1 MNMNISNWHNRLTWF
16 RNRLRV
22 MGPNELASRVYQAG
36 LHAMLVMRARSI
48 EARPASLPNRTYR
61 VPAINGHLKNVDWET
76 RDRVLSVAVP
86 WLNHRVRLF
95 DHHEVRLGEVI
106 DWHRDYSTG
115 VTAPL
120 TYSAFINHRDP
131 GLVGNVKCIWELNRL
146 QHLVPLIL
154 SLKWTEREAY
164 RREVER
170 QIASWCRENPFM
182 RGLNWKSPLEA
193 ALRLITWGVITFIT
207 EGSLVTQPDVEP
219 DVLRAI
225 YLQQYFIRKFHSR
238 HSSANNHLVGE
249 MAGLYIACTLWPI
262 APETSEWRA
271 FARARLVEEIL
282 RQTESDGVHR
292 ERAIEYQLFVCEFF
306 LLAGSLGQA
315 TGDPFPPEF
324 WERLSR
330 MIEFSDAIRDRLG
343 NFPIIGDNDNG
354 QVINLG
360 DHAAKRAAS
369 IASLL
374 HPRSEHRK
382 NADLRQTLLLWGQNP
397 HDLPFR
403 ASAADDQASLRSF
416 PDGGYYVLATDRGT
430 EDEMLVL
437 FDAGSFG
444 LDPLYA
450 HAHADALSFT
460 LSYGGRRFLVD
471 PGTYCYDWSDWRRYF
486 RSTAAHNTV
495 RIDGVDQAEQAG
507 TFLWRRPVNAYLAA
521 LEDVEGSA
529 EIEGWHDGYQRLADP
544 VTHYRRLRLFKKSR
558 TLAIV
563 DRLECHARHD
573 VEILFHFSPKCRVAQ
588 VKSHCFLV
596 TNGEKALLV
605 QLDSRLE
612 LRLEQAAISPIFGWY
627 SPSFGFK
634 QPAVTLLGK
643 TSISGSVPFFS
654 EISPA

>member
-1 MNMNISNWHNRLTWF
+1 MNISDWRNRLTWF

-22 MGPNELASRVYQAG
+22 MGPNELASRVYEAG
-36 LHAMLVMRARSI
+36 LHAMLLMQARSFRAR
-48 EARPASLPNRTYR
+48 AASLPSPCYR
-61 VPAINGHLKNVDWET
+61 VPAINGHLKNIDWET

-86 WLNHRVRLF
+86 WLNHRGKLF
-95 DHHEVRLGEVI
+95 DHHEVRLGQAI

-120 TYSAFINHRDP
+120 SYSAFINHRDRR
-131 GLVGNVKCIWELNRL
+131 LVGNVKCIWELNRL

-193 ALRLITWGVITFIT
+193 ALRLITWGLITFIS
-207 EGSLVTQPDVEP
+207 EGSLISQPEVEP
-219 DVLRAI
+219 DVLNSI
-225 YLQQYFIRKFHSR
+225 YLQQYFIRRFHSR

-249 MAGLYIACTLWPI
+249 MAGLYVACTLWPI
-262 APETSEWRA
+262 RPETNEWRA
-271 FARARLVEEIL
+271 FARAKLIEEIL
-282 RQTESDGVHR
+282 RQTGSDGVHR

-315 TGDPFPPEF
+315 TGDPFPPDF

-330 MIEFSDAIRDRLG
+330 MIEFVEAVRDRSG
-343 NFPIIGDNDNG
+343 NFPIMGDNDNG

-360 DHAAKRAAS
+360 DRVQNRVDS
-369 IASLL
+369 LASLL
-374 HPRSEHRK
+374 PLQPGHRK
-382 NADLRQTLLLWGQNP
+382 SADLRQTLLLWGQNA
-397 HDLPFR
+397 HDLPLT
-403 ASAADDQASLRSF
+403 ASAVEDQACLHSF
-416 PDGGYYVLATDRGT
+416 SDGGYYLLAADRGT
-430 EDEMLVL
+430 EDEMVVL
-437 FDAGSFG
+437 FDAGPFG
-444 LDPLYA
+444 LEPLYA
-450 HAHADALSFT
+450 HAHADALSFW
-460 LSYGGRRFLVD
+460 LSYGGRQFLVD
-471 PGTYCYDWSDWRRYF
+471 PGTYCYDWSEWRRYF

-495 RIDGVDQAEQAG
+495 RIDGLDQAEQAG
-507 TFLWRRPVNAYLAA
+507 TFLWRKPVNAYLTG
-521 LEDVEGSA
+521 LEDAEGCA
-529 EIEGWHDGYQRLADP
+529 EVEGWHDGYRRLADP
-544 VTHYRRLRLFKKSR
+544 VTHHRRLRLFKKSH

-563 DRLECHARHD
+563 DRLECHGRHD
-573 VEILFHFSPKCRVAQ
+573 VEILFHFSPTCRVAQ

-605 QLDSRLE
+605 QLDSRLQV
-612 LRLEQAAISPIFGWY
+612 RLEQGATSPILGWY

-634 QPAVTLLGK
+634 QPAVTLVGK

>member
-1 MNMNISNWHNRLTWF
+1 
-16 RNRLRV
+16 
-22 MGPNELASRVYQAG
+22 MGPNELASRFYEAG
-36 LHAMLVMRARSI
+36 LHAMVMMRARSL
-48 EARPASLPNRTYR
+48 ETRAASLPGGACR
-61 VPAINGHLKNVDWET
+61 VPAIDGHLKNVDWET

-86 WLNHRVRLF
+86 WLNHRAKLF
-95 DHHEVRLGEVI
+95 DHHEVRLGQAI

-120 TYSAFINHRDP
+120 SYSAFINHRDRR
-131 GLVGNVKCIWELNRL
+131 LVGNVKCIWELNRL

-154 SLKWTEREAY
+154 SLRWTEREAY

-193 ALRLITWGVITFIT
+193 ALRLITWGVVTFIT
-207 EGSLVTQPDVEP
+207 EGALITQPEVAPE
-219 DVLRAI
+219 VLKAI
-225 YLQQYFIRKFHSR
+225 YLQQYFIRKLYSR

-249 MAGLYIACTLWPI
+249 MAGLYVGCTLWPS
-262 APETSEWRA
+262 AAETSEWRA
-271 FARARLVEEIL
+271 FARAKLVEEIL
-282 RQTESDGVHR
+282 RQSESDGVHR

-306 LLAGSLGQA
+306 LLAGALGHA
-315 TGDPFPPEF
+315 TGDPYPEEF

-330 MIEFSDAIRDRLG
+330 MIEFIDTVRDRSG
-343 NFPIIGDNDNG
+343 NFPIVGDNENG
-354 QVINLG
+354 HVMNLG
-360 DHAAKRAAS
+360 ERAQKRAAS
-369 IASLL
+369 LASLL
-374 HPRSEHRK
+374 HAGQEHRESS
-382 NADLRQTLLLWGQNP
+382 DLRQTLLLWGQDP
-397 HDLPFR
+397 KDLPLR
-403 ASAADDQASLRSF
+403 PSQVDCLTTLRSF
-416 PDGGYYVLATDRGT
+416 PEGGYYVLASDRGT

-437 FDAGSFG
+437 FDAGTFG

-460 LSYGGRRFLVD
+460 LSYGGRQFLID
-471 PGTYCYDWSDWRRYF
+471 PGTYCYDWSDWRQYF

-495 RIDGVDQAEQAG
+495 RVDGLDQAEQAA
-507 TFLWRRPVNAYLAA
+507 TFMWRRPAHAYLTA
-521 LEDVEGSA
+521 LEDVEGCA
-529 EIEGWHDGYQRLADP
+529 EIEGWHDGYRRLSDP
-544 VTHYRRLRLFKKSR
+544 VTHHRRLRLFKKSR

-573 VEILFHFSPKCRVAQ
+573 VEILYHFSPNCRVAQ

-596 TNGEKALLV
+596 TNGDKALLV
-605 QLDSRLE
+605 QLDSRLQV
-612 LRLEQAAISPIFGWY
+612 RLEQGATSPISGWY

-634 QPAVTLLGK
+634 QPTVTLVAK

>member
-1 MNMNISNWHNRLTWF
+1 
-16 RNRLRV
+16 

-36 LHAMLVMRARSI
+36 LHGMLMMRARSL
-48 EARPASLPNRTYR
+48 EARTASLPSDACR

-86 WLNHRVRLF
+86 WLNHRARLLNRE
-95 DHHEVRLGEVI
+95 EVRLGKAI

-120 TYSAFINHRDP
+120 IYSALINHQDQK
-131 GLVGNVKCIWELNRL
+131 LVGNVKCVWELNRL
-146 QHLVPLIL
+146 QHLVPLVL

-193 ALRLITWGVITFIT
+193 ALRLITWGVISFIT
-207 EGSLVTQPDVEP
+207 EGRLITQPDLEP
-219 DVLRAI
+219 EVLRSI

-249 MAGLYIACTLWPI
+249 MAGLYVASTLWPVRS
-262 APETSEWRA
+262 ETGQWRQ
-271 FARARLVEEIL
+271 FAKAKLVEEII

-306 LLAGSLGQA
+306 LLAGALGEA
-315 TGDPFPPEF
+315 TRDHFPPAF
-324 WERLSR
+324 WERLGL
-330 MIEFSDAIRDRLG
+330 MIEFVETVRDRSG
-343 NFPIIGDNDNG
+343 NFPIFGDNDNG
-354 QVINLG
+354 QVVNLG
-360 DHAAKRAAS
+360 DPAHKRAG
-369 IASLL
+369 SLTAL
-374 HPRSEHRK
+374 LPSRPEERK
-382 NADLRQTLLLWGQNP
+382 PADLRQTLLLWGQ
-397 HDLPFR
+397 
-403 ASAADDQASLRSF
+403 AADDLPLAAPQTRDSAGLRAF
-416 PDGGYYVLATDRGT
+416 PEGGYYVLAADRGT
-430 EDEMLVL
+430 EDEMLVV

-450 HAHADALSFT
+450 HAHADALSFW
-460 LSYGGRRFLVD
+460 LSYGGRPFLVD

-495 RIDGVDQAEQAG
+495 RVDGLDQAEQAG
-507 TFLWRRPVNAYLAA
+507 TFLWTRPVNAYLTA
-521 LEDVEGSA
+521 LEDIEASA
-529 EIEGWHDGYQRLADP
+529 EVEGWHDGYRRLADP
-544 VTHYRRLRLFKKSR
+544 VTHQRRLRLFKKSR

-588 VKSHCFLV
+588 VKNNCFLA
-596 TNGEKALLV
+596 TNNEKALLV
-605 QLDSRLE
+605 QLDSRLDV
-612 LRLEQAAISPIFGWY
+612 RVEQGATSPILGWY
-627 SPSFGFK
+627 APAFGFK
-634 QPAVTLLGK
+634 QPCVTVVGR
-643 TSISGSVPFFS
+643 TSISGSVPFFA

>member
-1 MNMNISNWHNRLTWF
+1 MNISNWQNGLAWF
-16 RNRLRV
+16 RNRLRS
-22 MGPNELASRVYQAG
+22 MSPNDLASRAYEAG
-36 LHAMLVMRARSI
+36 LHVLLMIRARSI
-48 EARPASLPNRTYR
+48 EARPTGLPDRSCR
-61 VPAINGHLKNVDWET
+61 VPAIDGHLKDVDWET
-76 RDRVLSVAVP
+76 RNRVLSVAVP
-86 WLNHRVRLF
+86 WLNHRGSFF
-95 DHHEVRLGEVI
+95 DHREVRLGQSI

-120 TYSAFINHRDP
+120 RYSAFINQRDRN
-131 GLVGNVKCIWELNRL
+131 LVGNVKCIWELNRL

-193 ALRLITWGVITFIT
+193 ALRLITWGVITFVA
-207 EGSLVTQPDVEP
+207 EGSLVTQPGLERE
-219 DVLRAI
+219 VLKAI
-225 YLQQYFIRKFHSR
+225 YLHQYFIRKFHSR

-249 MAGLYIACTLWPI
+249 MAGLYTACTLWPVG
-262 APETSEWRA
+262 PESNAWRA
-271 FARARLVEEIL
+271 FARDKLVDEIL

-292 ERAIEYQLFVCEFF
+292 ERAVEYQLLVCEFF

-330 MIEFSDAIRDRLG
+330 MIEFVEAVRDRCG
-343 NFPIIGDNDNG
+343 HFPLTGDSDNG

-360 DHAAKRAAS
+360 ERPATRAAS
-369 IASLL
+369 LAALL
-374 HPRSEHRK
+374 RPPSGHWK
-382 NADLRQTLLLWGQNP
+382 DTDLRQTLLLWGQSP
-397 HDLPFR
+397 RDLPLI
-403 ASAADDQASLRSF
+403 ASRAADRPSLQSF
-416 PDGGYYVLATDRGT
+416 PAGGYYVLASERGT
-430 EDEMLVL
+430 EDEVL
-437 FDAGSFG
+437 AVFDAGSFG
-444 LDPLYA
+444 LGPLYA

-460 LSYGGRRFLVD
+460 LSYGGRQFLVD
-471 PGTYCYDWSDWRRYF
+471 PGTYCYDWPDWRRYF

-495 RIDGVDQAEQAG
+495 RIDGRDQAEQAG
-507 TFLWRRPVNAYLAA
+507 TFLWRRPVNAYLAG
-521 LEDVEGSA
+521 LEDVGGSA
-529 EIEGWHDGYQRLADP
+529 EVEGWHDGYQRLDDP
-544 VTHYRRLRLFKKSR
+544 VTHYRRLRLFKKSG

-588 VKSHCFLV
+588 VKNHCLLI

-605 QLDSRLE
+605 QLDTRLQI
-612 LRLEQAAISPIFGWY
+612 RLEQAGTSPIFGWY
-627 SPSFGFK
+627 SPSFGYK
-634 QPAVTLLGK
+634 QPSVTVVGK
-643 TSISGSVPFFS
+643 TTISGSAPFFS